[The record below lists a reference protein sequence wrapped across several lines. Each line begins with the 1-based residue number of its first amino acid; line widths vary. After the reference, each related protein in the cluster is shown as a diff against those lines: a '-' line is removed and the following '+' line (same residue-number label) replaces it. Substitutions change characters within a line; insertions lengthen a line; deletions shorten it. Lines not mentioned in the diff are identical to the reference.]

1 MNSNDN
7 QLNMSIPLLTGVIK
21 KLTSN
26 GMEGSPLETISSHPI
41 EEKLI
46 AEYSREI
53 SENTRLI
60 SNFEK
65 ISNLFSLYSFFIFF
79 SSDF

>member
-26 GMEGSPLETISSHPI
+26 GNEGSPLETISSHPI

-46 AEYSREI
+46 AYLKYHNKRRMEVPV
-53 SENTRLI
+53 
-60 SNFEK
+60 
-65 ISNLFSLYSFFIFF
+65 
-79 SSDF
+79 